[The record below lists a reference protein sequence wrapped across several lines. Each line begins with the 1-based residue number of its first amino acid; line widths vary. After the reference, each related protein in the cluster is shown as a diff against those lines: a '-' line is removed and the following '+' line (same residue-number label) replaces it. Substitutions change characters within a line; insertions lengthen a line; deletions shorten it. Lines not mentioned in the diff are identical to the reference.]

1 MQNFA
6 PDGAEMIEKG
16 TKWAKGHLY
25 TLMGH
30 ISCHIWALIATAE
43 PQKLEKC
50 PQKNSARYARNVKIS
65 NCVCVC
71 VCV

>member
-6 PDGAEMIEKG
+6 PDGAEIIEKAQSG
-16 TKWAKGHLY
+16 QKGHLY

-30 ISCHIWALIATAE
+30 ISCHIWALIIATAE

-50 PQKNSARYARNVKIS
+50 PQKNSARFARMLS
-65 NCVCVC
+65 CQF
-71 VCV
+71 